1 MHGFQIPA
9 GHQTLVYSKVDG
21 HEIKL
26 DYWLPRN
33 ANGALPAVIYYHGG
47 GMTAGSRRS
56 FDFPHGM
63 HSACQE
69 NGYIFISADYRL
81 CHPCTA
87 LDQIDDVKALFQYLG
102 GKFGMELPSGTSLA
116 LNRIA
121 VTGSS
126 AGAYS
131 ARVACLYA
139 EPKPAVLMTAFGL
152 AGDLLLD
159 HWLTPRPAT
168 SLGQLVS
175 LDKVPEFLADK
186 TVVSDDQQFDFKKS
200 RFALTARWELDGTML
215 DNIFGHPGLGKELL
229 AVEKEQRGDAIPSK
243 LKPAFPQLFVS
254 KDYPPSVFVHGTLD
268 EVVPKEESINQH
280 RQLEYLGVKSKLLL
294 VEGAGHSL
302 IDPTSGFPPT
312 MAKGADEAY
321 ETAFRFIVE
330 VINSIQ

>member
-9 GHQTLVYSKVDG
+9 HHQTLVYSEVDG

-63 HSACQE
+63 H
-69 NGYIFISADYRL
+69 
-81 CHPCTA
+81 T
-87 LDQIDDVKALFQYLG
+87 LDQIDDAKALFQYLG
-102 GKFGMELPSGTSLA
+102 GRFGNELPDGISLST
-116 LNRIA
+116 NRIA

-131 ARVACLYA
+131 A
-139 EPKPAVLMTAFGL
+139 PFGL

-175 LDKVPEFLADK
+175 LDKVPEFLAHK
-186 TVVSDDQQFDFKKS
+186 TMVSDDQQFDFKKS
-200 RFALTARWELDGTML
+200 RFALTTRWELDGTML
-215 DNIFGHPGLGKELL
+215 DNIFGQPGLGKELL
-229 AVEKEQRGDAIPSK
+229 AVEKEQRGDVIPSK

-254 KDYPPSVFVHGTLD
+254 RDYPPSVFVHGTLD

-280 RQLEYLGVKSKLLL
+280 KQLEDLGVKSKFLL

-302 IDPTSGFPPT
+302 INPTSGFPPK

-330 VINSIQ
+330 VISSIQ